1 MSKSEETKKK
11 ILKSAIE
18 LVADKGYASTS
29 TREIAKNA
37 GVSEA
42 TIFKYYKNKDQLLK
56 KIVSKTINDF
66 FKYSLNKSL
75 PEVFEAN
82 KNKSID
88 YLLQELLT
96 ERFQFFKENSKAI
109 QVIFQETMVNKE
121 VREFF
126 KNKVWTKMDELETS
140 IIIKG
145 KKQGL
150 IRNIDNYF
158 IKKALFG
165 MIFYTV
171 FFEEVLELD
180 NKNKY
185 NSEEQAR
192 AILDIIFK
200 GIKNDK

>member
-1 MSKSEETKKK
+1 M
-11 ILKSAIE
+11 
-18 LVADKGYASTS
+18 
-29 TREIAKNA
+29 
-37 GVSEA
+37 
-42 TIFKYYKNKDQLLK
+42 
-56 KIVSKTINDF
+56 
-66 FKYSLNKSL
+66 
-75 PEVFEAN
+75 FEAN